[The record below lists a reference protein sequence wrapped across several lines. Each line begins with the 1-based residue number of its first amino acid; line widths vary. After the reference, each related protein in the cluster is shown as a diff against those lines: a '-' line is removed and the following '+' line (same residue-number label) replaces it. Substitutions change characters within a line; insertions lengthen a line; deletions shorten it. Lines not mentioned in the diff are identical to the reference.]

1 MADMG
6 FDCTLAVV
14 GCGPRRST
22 MNSFTVGGTLAAALA
37 LGLGTVT
44 AIGQTSNGAVETHV
58 AAAKK
63 AAGQEWAGVFNTT
76 CNAAVPPATPAARP
90 PAAPRPPGPPDRS
103 TWHAEP
109 VKVFDN
115 LYF

>member
-14 GCGPRRST
+14 GCAPRRST
-22 MNSFTVGGTLAAALA
+22 MNSFTVGGALAAALA

-44 AIGQTSNGAVETHV
+44 AIGQSSNGAVETHV

-76 CNAAVPPATPAARP
+76 CNAAVPPATAPARGAA
-90 PAAPRPPGPPDRS
+90 PAAPRPPGPPERS
-103 TWHAEP
+103 
-109 VKVFDN
+109 
-115 LYF
+115 